1 VSDGPICYKLN
12 LTGDQW
18 EFRLHWQDQL
28 SDAHWMSV
36 SYPKDNITDIFLN
49 IAHPFFARYIN
60 IKGFLELIQKFV
72 VALALA
78 ERMARIKN
86 GEGFVAPDDF
96 RNFMNR
102 VLRRVSEIEEKNG
115 N

>member
-1 VSDGPICYKLN
+1 MAQYLQLN
-12 LTGDQW
+12 LTGDRW
-18 EFRLHWQDQL
+18 EFRLHWQDQF

-36 SYPKDNITDIFLN
+36 SYPQDNITDIFLN
-49 IAHPFFARYIN
+49 MAHPFFAKYIGM
-60 IKGFLELIQKFV
+60 KGFLELIQKFV

-78 ERMARIKN
+78 ERMARKIN
-86 GEGFVAPDDF
+86 GDGRVAPDEF

-102 VLRRVSEIEEKNG
+102 VLRRVSEIEGKNG